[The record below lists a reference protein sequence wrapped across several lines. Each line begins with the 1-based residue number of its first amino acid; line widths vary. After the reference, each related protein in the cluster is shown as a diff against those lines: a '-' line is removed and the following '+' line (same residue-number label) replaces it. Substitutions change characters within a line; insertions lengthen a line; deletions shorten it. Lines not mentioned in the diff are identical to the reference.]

1 MLRIGNT
8 KNRLWWVVSIAF
20 CVISISILMAA
31 DMTFE
36 DAQMRTVHA
45 RKAMEEKKKEL
56 DVLIEE
62 AQKRRSVVAKLTTQ
76 LKAAKTAL
84 DASETQVL
92 RIEKEYEN
100 LQKYW
105 AEEAKRLKEIYSKE
119 RR

>member
-20 CVISISILMAA
+20 CVTSISILMAA

-76 LKAAKTAL
+76 LKAAQTAL

-92 RIEKEYEN
+92 SIEKEYEN
-100 LQKYW
+100 LQKSW